1 MASSPPPKPQVPVQ
15 PTSATSVSAI
25 EANKEAANTLD
36 DSAKK
41 PDWLA
46 ELSRKQ
52 ANRRSGLFSGNS
64 SETALDTC
72 IAPGPAPTV
81 TGSKPLPISGGS
93 SPPKVAENNNIKPVV
108 APDKPHIPLKPSQI
122 RDEARKSRDFLPKR
136 NSSENLI
143 NNSNTSLNAD
153 KENNKPT
160 ILRETT
166 QTQKPS
172 SLMFSK
178 TTTDHQDMVM
188 TATNPI
194 AKPKIIESKPVT
206 TKSSSSSLNNSNDS
220 SNSPPPPQQSSNVVT
235 SPVSETGPPKK
246 LSLNSE
252 NIVTKTSPARG
263 GSHET
268 ENRKVSSTSPPIIEI
283 PKVISPEVAK
293 VTTSAVGWKPS
304 ILQSSSSV
312 EDSAVE
318 VEMNLEQRV
327 KKLEMLVASM
337 QSSYEAKFE
346 ALNKALELERKAR
359 LNAEDELHKLIK
371 H

>member
-1 MASSPPPKPQVPVQ
+1 M
-15 PTSATSVSAI
+15 
-25 EANKEAANTLD
+25 
-36 DSAKK
+36 
-41 PDWLA
+41 
-46 ELSRKQ
+46 
-52 ANRRSGLFSGNS
+52 
-64 SETALDTC
+64 
-72 IAPGPAPTV
+72 
-81 TGSKPLPISGGS
+81 
-93 SPPKVAENNNIKPVV
+93 
-108 APDKPHIPLKPSQI
+108 
-122 RDEARKSRDFLPKR
+122 
-136 NSSENLI
+136 
-143 NNSNTSLNAD
+143 NAD
-153 KENNKPT
+153 KENNKPTT

-188 TATNPI
+188 TATNNPI

-220 SNSPPPPQQSSNVVT
+220 SNSPPPQHSSNVVT

-252 NIVTKTSPARG
+252 NIVTKTSPVRG

-268 ENRKVSSTSPPIIEI
+268 ENRKVSSTSPPIIEV

-327 KKLEMLVASM
+327 
-337 QSSYEAKFE
+337 
-346 ALNKALELERKAR
+346 R
-359 LNAEDELHKLIK
+359 
-371 H
+371 